1 VLETLH
7 AVALVFSTQ
16 GAPAAYTHP
25 PSVAQSPATPVPA
38 PGNICVIS
46 RPKSRGNYTGFGLHI
61 YCPEKVPPVQ
71 ATLAA
76 QSLLS
81 LASVPVHVATPSLAP
96 VQLEPQAICQRKG
109 LEITRKRGLPVYLR
123 RQHSGSVNTSNLS
136 KSPPKSQATA
146 DCLVRLRSAAARCR
160 DCVRGSHARSR
171 ERL

>member
-1 VLETLH
+1 MLETLH

-96 VQLEPQAICQRKG
+96 VQLEPQA
-109 LEITRKRGLPVYLR
+109 
-123 RQHSGSVNTSNLS
+123 SNLS
-136 KSPPKSQATA
+136 RKRPRNHKEKRIACVLTSPAQWFCKHKQSLKIAPKIAS
-146 DCLVRLRSAAARCR
+146 DGRLLGALTQCRCT
-160 DCVRGSHARSR
+160 
-171 ERL
+171 L